1 MSCKTNLVTNTA
13 KWWIA
18 SPSEVHTA
26 MITFGQVWFRTSLKQ
41 VCSFGQRYSPNDNT
55 ANPFHLQW
63 LRRRQIT
70 LNVVKLLRIYHA
82 RTLRQKSK
90 SKSLW
95 VIAICC
101 VILFQKNHVLE
112 EDDWFLKSHQ
122 CLFPCQQQQ
131 SGSVLKTC
139 MGRCFQ
145 TQLCAFVVVL

>member
-1 MSCKTNLVTNTA
+1 MNPVTSTA
-13 KWWIA
+13 KWLIT
-18 SPSEVHTA
+18 SPSEVDTA

-41 VCSFGQRYSPNDNT
+41 VCAFNQGYSPNDNT

-63 LRRRQIT
+63 LRRCQIT
-70 LNVVKLLRIYHA
+70 LNVVKLLHIYHA

-90 SKSLW
+90 SKSLQ

-101 VILFQKNHVLE
+101 VILFQNNHVLE

-122 CLFPCQQQQ
+122 CLLLCQQQQ
-131 SGSVLKTC
+131 SGTMLKTC
-139 MGRCFQ
+139 MGRWFQ